1 MDLFNSIHWSKPQQK
16 IKNNKINN
24 KTAHTLNTI
33 EQIQKYF
40 YSGSYNGQFAQVF
53 QTFPQPNVS
62 HVHCPGITYQAECL

>member
-1 MDLFNSIHWSKPQQK
+1 M
-16 IKNNKINN
+16 NN